1 VPKKVLGKEPFDDK
15 IFGEYSLPSVK
26 WPLPVGG
33 SDYSSQ
39 IVSSSRGPSAIE
51 DSQHHF
57 ASDTFVLRT
66 FDGEEDPNTCLITFL
81 F

>member
-1 VPKKVLGKEPFDDK
+1 MAFA
-15 IFGEYSLPSVK
+15 
-26 WPLPVGG
+26 G